1 MGVTIDE
8 IKNCLKANSLEE
20 IQIGLMKMQ
29 TMTSIFKYKLGNMV
43 ASDGSHEDNLI
54 ESDILSNEEDSERV

>member
-8 IKNCLKANSLEE
+8 IKNCLKANCLEE
-20 IQIGLMKMQ
+20 IQVGLMKMQ
-29 TMTSIFKYKLGNMV
+29 TMNSIFNVNLGNMV